1 MSDDEEEVLATEP
14 ATSPLLALR
23 DSGKKTARKHANLL
37 VRDKYN
43 FTKEPSGKTKAK
55 CKHCDAVVQE
65 AMTVNVTKLESH
77 LQMCQHVSISVKHE
91 VSGTTQ
97 RSKKIQKCQDLMP
110 GNGQSLGQQK
120 VPDVLSDMSSPKPAV
135 PAAAPA
141 SAPRSGSSMK
151 SFIHTMNA
159 TKAAQI
165 QRPEVEAVVARFEPL
180 ARFDDPFAPGH
191 AHVPGGGHGRWNCRG
206 ALLFRGLAPGPP
218 LREVLRVAHCR

>member
-23 DSGKKTARKHANLL
+23 DSGKKNAK
-37 VRDKYN
+37 RDKYN

-120 VPDVLSDMSSPKPAV
+120 VPDVLSDMSPPKPAV

-151 SFIHTMNA
+151 SFVHTMNA
-159 TKAAQI
+159 ASRNHSTMQT
-165 QRPEVEAVVARFEPL
+165 
-180 ARFDDPFAPGH
+180 
-191 AHVPGGGHGRWNCRG
+191 NSSSS
-206 ALLFRGLAPGPP
+206 
-218 LREVLRVAHCR
+218 